1 MRIKKDHF
9 KQKLLFW
16 LQVSFKYIKSTII
29 NNLKDL
35 LTELEGF
42 KSLTTLALEFKKLE
56 SEDERKYSTLCL
68 SSTVETIINGSDIDD
83 VFESIYCMIISKM
96 YWKRFKLDYLFSCR
110 SLSISQSTSHL
121 YQRFLRKGSG
131 WIIYSVIG
139 RTIYTSKYKPLSGR
153 SYINYQKI

>member
-1 MRIKKDHF
+1 MCLACKLFSITLCLRIKKDHF

-56 SEDERKYSTLCL
+56 SEDETKYSTLCL
-68 SSTVETIINGSDIDD
+68 SSKVETIINGSDIDD
-83 VFESIYCMIISKM
+83 VFELIYCMIISRM

-110 SLSISQSTSHL
+110 SH
-121 YQRFLRKGSG
+121 YQYLKVQAIYIKDFLEKVQVGLF
-131 WIIYSVIG
+131 IQ
-139 RTIYTSKYKPLSGR
+139 L
-153 SYINYQKI
+153 